1 MFNFEE
7 DLISVLLKCLALEKM
22 INDSSYNSV
31 ASSNGVEE
39 EEEEEGDNIN
49 SLMPDD
55 ISHVIQLSSPKGEA
69 SFRCSKNTPLYV
81 KSFWKMLKFQIV
93 INARVKP
100 RSLDALTVLI
110 TMILSIHGF
119 QTPCFDDDNFLFD
132 LKSGNNDVE
141 DLKHRT

>member
-1 MFNFEE
+1 MLFNCHHQRARQVS
-7 DLISVLLKCLALEKM
+7 DAV
-22 INDSSYNSV
+22 
-31 ASSNGVEE
+31 
-39 EEEEEGDNIN
+39 
-49 SLMPDD
+49 
-55 ISHVIQLSSPKGEA
+55 
-69 SFRCSKNTPLYV
+69 NTPLYV

-141 DLKHRT
+141 DLKHRS